1 MVKMTNWQP
10 IFKREI
16 SLCEIYIWA
25 QAYVEEMKKMV
36 GWNFKNLLFIS
47 EKGVEESFRDTED
60 LRSFRNFL
68 KNELKTDSE
77 YIVNSGAKIIS
88 CLRQWIEIA
97 KNINKKDLKKL
108 DNKKLAE
115 LFDEFCKKQKMFFS
129 IIQFPVYIE
138 NSGIIFNKN
147 QILQLKEI
155 GKIRDK
161 AAKKMYFIHNN
172 ERNILFSEIAKRMN
186 ISLKLCPLLL
196 PDEIINFLLKN
207 KQIVKQNILKARYDY
222 YVLIVKKGKTNLFI
236 GEKAKKI
243 KIQALGDK
251 DSIKSKTIKGKI
263 GNKGKA
269 AGTVKIII
277 RKAELK
283 KIKKGDIFV
292 SYMTIAD
299 FIPYLK
305 KAAAFITDEGG
316 ITCHAAIVARE
327 MNKPC
332 IIGTKIATKVLR
344 DGDLV
349 EVDADKGVV
358 KILSK

>member
-1 MVKMTNWQP
+1 
-10 IFKREI
+10 
-16 SLCEIYIWA
+16 
-25 QAYVEEMKKMV
+25 MV

-47 EKGVEESFRDTED
+47 EKGVEESFRDIED

-68 KNELKTDSE
+68 KHELKTDSE

-108 DNKKLAE
+108 DNKKLAG

-138 NSGIIFNKN
+138 NSRMVFNKN

-155 GKIRDK
+155 GKIRNK

-172 ERNILFSEIAKRMN
+172 ERNILFSEIAERMN
-186 ISLKLCPLLL
+186 INLKLCFFLL
-196 PDEIINFLLKN
+196 PDEIINFLINN
-207 KQIVKQNILKARYDY
+207 KQVVKQNILQARYDY
-222 YVLIVKKGKTNLFI
+222 YVLIVKKEKINLFI
-236 GEKAKKI
+236 GEKAKEI
-243 KIQALGDK
+243 KTQALGDK

-269 AGTVKIII
+269 AGIVKIII
-277 RKAELK
+277 KKAELK

-349 EVDADKGVV
+349 EVDANKGVV